1 MNLSQEENIIL
12 QSYLTVSLLTELTNN
27 QFLESDSFSK
37 MDFGN
42 PSLKA
47 MLRQVGVDNQGC
59 LLMVLY
65 AMLCIPKETIFNK
78 YKAEFDKINAEI
90 SKYAVSTHTT
100 YGKDANGR
108 INYVKHIRNA
118 VAHVKVE
125 FVEGSVQFS
134 DEDSRTHESFVTK
147 IPLNKIGTILM
158 ELQKLTY
165 KYVDDIK
172 SRI

>member
-27 QFLESDSFSK
+27 RFLESACFEK

-42 PSLKA
+42 PSLKP
-47 MLRQVGVDNQGC
+47 MLCQVGVDNQGC
-59 LLMVLY
+59 LLMALY
-65 AMLCIPKETIFNK
+65 AMLCISKETIFSK
-78 YKAEFDKINAEI
+78 YKAEFDKINTEIAKRAE
-90 SKYAVSTHTT
+90 STHTT
-100 YGKDANGR
+100 YVRDSNGKID
-108 INYVKHIRNA
+108 YVRHIRNA

-125 FVEGSVQFS
+125 FVGTSVQFT
-134 DEDSRTHESFVTK
+134 DEDRRSHENFVTQ
-147 IPLNKIGTILM
+147 IPLCKVGTILM

>member
-1 MNLSQEENIIL
+1 MNLSQEENIII

-27 QFLESDSFSK
+27 HFLESDSFSK

-78 YKAEFDKINAEI
+78 YKAEFDKINTEI
-90 SKYAVSTHTT
+90 TKYAVSTHTT
-100 YGKDANGR
+100 YDKDANGR

-134 DEDSRTHESFVTK
+134 DEDSRTRESFVTK